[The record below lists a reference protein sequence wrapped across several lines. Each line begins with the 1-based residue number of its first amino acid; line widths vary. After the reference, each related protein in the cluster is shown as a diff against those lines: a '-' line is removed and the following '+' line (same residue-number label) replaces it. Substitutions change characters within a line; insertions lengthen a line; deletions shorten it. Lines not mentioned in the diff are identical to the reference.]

1 MSHRLYRMGRFA
13 ARRPWVVIAT
23 WVVVALVV
31 VGAASAF
38 GRDLEDSMEVPGLD
52 SQQALDLL
60 ASAESASAGLT
71 AQVVA
76 TPRGD
81 DVTFAGSGDAATAL
95 TDLQTGLGAL
105 PQVVAAAEPVISP
118 DGRVAL
124 IRVQYPVMEELSVT
138 DLENLK
144 TFVEDAREGSPLVI
158 EMGGDLF
165 FSFEEAATGTGEL
178 IGVIAAGVILLVAF
192 GSVIAAGLPI
202 GLAIFGLALG
212 VVSMGLVTYLIDIP
226 SFAPQIAIM
235 IGLGVGIDYAL
246 FILTRHREFLSRG
259 LGVEEAA
266 GRAVA
271 TAGQAVVFAGGTV
284 VIAILGMA
292 VAGIPFM
299 T

>member
-1 MSHRLYRMGRFA
+1 MSHRLYRLGSFA
-13 ARRPWVVIAT
+13 ARRPWVVIAS
-23 WVVVALVV
+23 WVAVALVV

-52 SQQALDLL
+52 SQQALELL

-81 DVTFAGSGDAATAL
+81 DVTFADSKVTAAL
-95 TDLQTGLGAL
+95 TDLQAGLGAL

-124 IRVQYPVMEELSVT
+124 IGVQYPVQEELSVV

-144 TFVEDAREGSPLVI
+144 TFVEDARDGSPLVI

-165 FSFEEAATGTGEL
+165 FSFEEAPTGTGEL
-178 IGVIAAGVILLVAF
+178 IGVIAAGVILLISF

-202 GLAIFGLALG
+202 GLALFGLALG
-212 VVSMGLVTYLIDIP
+212 DHLD
-226 SFAPQIAIM
+226 
-235 IGLGVGIDYAL
+235 GVGHLSDRHPQLRPPDRHHDRAWRGDRLRAL
-246 FILTRHREFLSRG
+246 RPHPT
-259 LGVEEAA
+259 
-266 GRAVA
+266 
-271 TAGQAVVFAGGTV
+271 
-284 VIAILGMA
+284 
-292 VAGIPFM
+292 P
-299 T
+299 